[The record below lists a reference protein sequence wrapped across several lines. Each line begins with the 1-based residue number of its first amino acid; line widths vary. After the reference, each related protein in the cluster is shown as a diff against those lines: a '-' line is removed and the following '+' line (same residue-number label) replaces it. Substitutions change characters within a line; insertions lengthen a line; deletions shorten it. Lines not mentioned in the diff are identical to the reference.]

1 MAGSPESAASVRGE
15 HSVSGCA
22 FGLGFAPLSRRS
34 LTTATLPG
42 LRAAT
47 IRGVRMSFD
56 RALTSAWWRSSS
68 ARFGEIGGGP
78 HQRAGACVVL
88 GVGIGALLKERL
100 DSVGRAVN
108 HRVHE
113 GRRPL
118 GAASV
123 EELRI
128 GRDLFIQGGKVAA
141 AKTFH
146 NRDSLGVQRGP
157 LGFV

>member
-15 HSVSGCA
+15 YCNRMRIRVGIRAVIEKKLDDRHITGFSG
-22 FGLGFAPLSRRS
+22 GNDQGRVHVIGPRVN
-34 LTTATLPG
+34 
-42 LRAAT
+42 
-47 IRGVRMSFD
+47 IGVV
-56 RALTSAWWRSSS
+56 AEEN

-78 HQRAGACVVL
+78 HERGGACVVL
-88 GVGIGALLKERL
+88 SVGVGAVLKEQL

-108 HRVHE
+108 HCVHE
-113 GRRPL
+113 GRRAL
-118 GAASV
+118 RAASV

-128 GRDLFIQGGKVAA
+128 SHDLFIQSSKVAA

-146 NRDSLGVQRGP
+146 DRNGLGAQWGA